1 MKKNM
6 KVFTTAILAASFGLS
21 GIAFAAEADFGS
33 AGAAANPT
41 TEIENMLK
49 YTLEDEYLAK
59 AEYETIIS
67 EYGSIRPFANI
78 VKAEARHIA
87 ALEPLFE
94 AYNLE
99 LPAVDASKYTVLPDT
114 LEESYEAGVEAE
126 VKNIAMYEEFL
137 KLDLPDDIE
146 FVFENLMKASESHL
160 AAFERA
166 ADGEIGTGIGQGGV
180 NRGGRGTRGNG
191 VQTNQQVNDGTGY
204 QGSGRGNSGN
214 TGKVQRAINQND
226 GVCILDEE

>member
-21 GIAFAAEADFGS
+21 GTAFALESDFGA

-41 TEIENMLK
+41 TEIEKMLK

-59 AEYETIIS
+59 AEYETIIA
-67 EYGSIRPFANI
+67 EYGSVRPFSNI

-94 AYNLE
+94 TYNLE
-99 LPAVDASKYTVLPDT
+99 LPAVDASKYTVLPET
-114 LEESYEAGVEAE
+114 IEESYKAGVEAE

-137 KLDLPDDIE
+137 KLDLPDDVE

-166 ADGEIGTGIGQGGV
+166 ADGQTGTGIGQGGV
-180 NRGGRGTRGNG
+180 NRGGRGSRGNG
-191 VQTNQQVNDGTGY
+191 VQTNQNDGTGF
-204 QGSGRGNSGN
+204 QGAGRGNSGN
-214 TGKVQRAINQND
+214 TERGQRNLNLNNGI
-226 GVCILDEE
+226 CILDEE

>member
-21 GIAFAAEADFGS
+21 GTAFALDVDFGA

-41 TEIENMLK
+41 TEIEKMLK

-59 AEYETIIS
+59 AEYETIIA
-67 EYGSIRPFANI
+67 EYGSVRPFSNI
-78 VKAEARHIA
+78 VKAEATHIA

-94 AYNLE
+94 AYKLE
-99 LPAVDASKYTVLPDT
+99 LPTVDASKYTVVPET
-114 LEESYEAGVEAE
+114 LEESYKAGVDAE

-166 ADGEIGTGIGQGGV
+166 ADGQTGTGIGQGGV
-180 NRGGRGTRGNG
+180 NRGGRGSRGNG
-191 VQTNQQVNDGTGY
+191 VQTNQQLNDGTGF
-204 QGSGRGNSGN
+204 QGARRGNAAN
-214 TGKVQRAINQND
+214 TERGQRNLNLNNGI
-226 GVCILDEE
+226 CILDEE

>member
-1 MKKNM
+1 MRKNM
-6 KVFTTAILAASFGLS
+6 KVFTSAILAASFGLS
-21 GIAFAAEADFGS
+21 GTAFALESDFGA

-41 TEIENMLK
+41 TEIEKMLK

-59 AEYETIIS
+59 AEYETIIA
-67 EYGSIRPFANI
+67 EYGSIRPFTNI
-78 VKAEARHIA
+78 VRAEATHIA

-99 LPAVDASKYTVLPDT
+99 LPTVDASKYTVLPTT
-114 LEESYEAGVEAE
+114 LEDSYKAGVDAE

-137 KLDLPDDIE
+137 KLDLPDDVE

-166 ADGEIGTGIGQGGV
+166 ADGQTGTGIGQGGV
-180 NRGGRGTRGNG
+180 NRGGRGSRGNG
-191 VQTNQQVNDGTGY
+191 VQTNLNDGTGF
-204 QGSGRGNSGN
+204 QGAGRGNSGN
-214 TGKVQRAINQND
+214 TERGQRNLNLNNGI
-226 GVCILDEE
+226 CILDEE

>member
-6 KVFTTAILAASFGLS
+6 KVFTTAILAAAFGLS
-21 GIAFAAEADFGS
+21 GTAFAAEADFGA

-41 TEIENMLK
+41 TEIEKMLK

-59 AEYETIIS
+59 AEYETIIA

-78 VKAEARHIA
+78 VKAEETHIA

-94 AYNLE
+94 AYKLD
-99 LPAVDASKYTVLPDT
+99 LPAVDPSVYTVLPAT
-114 LEESYEAGVEAE
+114 LEESYKAGVEAE
-126 VKNIAMYEEFL
+126 VNNIAMYEEFL

-166 ADGEIGTGIGQGGV
+166 ADGQTGTGIGQGGV
-180 NRGGRGTRGNG
+180 MRGGRGSRGNG
-191 VQTNQQVNDGTGY
+191 VQTNLQLNDGTGF
-204 QGSGRGNSGN
+204 QGAGRGNTAN
-214 TGKVQRAINQND
+214 TVRGQRNLNLNNGI
-226 GVCILDEE
+226 CILDVE

>member
-1 MKKNM
+1 MKNNM
-6 KVFTTAILAASFGLS
+6 KVFTSAIMAATFGLT
-21 GIAFAAEADFGS
+21 GTAFAADINLGA

-41 TEIENMLK
+41 TEIEKMLK

-59 AEYETIIS
+59 TEYEVIIA
-67 EYGSIRPFANI
+67 EYGSIRPFTNI

-94 AYNLE
+94 AYNFE
-99 LPAVDASKYTVLPDT
+99 LPTVDASKFTVVPAT
-114 LEESYEAGVEAE
+114 LEDSYKAGVDAE

-137 KLDLPDDIE
+137 KLDLPDDVE

-166 ADGEIGTGIGQGGV
+166 AEGLGTGIGQGGV
-180 NRGGRGTRGNG
+180 NRGGRGSRGNG
-191 VQTNQQVNDGTGY
+191 VQMSQNDGTGF
-204 QGSGRGNSGN
+204 QGTGRGNSIN
-214 TGKVQRAINQND
+214 TERGQRNLNLNNGI
-226 GVCILDEE
+226 CILDEE

>member
-21 GIAFAAEADFGS
+21 GTAFALESDFGA

-41 TEIENMLK
+41 TEIEKMLK

-59 AEYETIIS
+59 AEYETIIA
-67 EYGSIRPFANI
+67 EYGSVRPFSNI

-94 AYNLE
+94 TYNLE
-99 LPAVDASKYTVLPDT
+99 LPAVDASKYTVLPET
-114 LEESYEAGVEAE
+114 IEESYKAGVEAE

-166 ADGEIGTGIGQGGV
+166 ADGQTGTGIGQGGV
-180 NRGGRGTRGNG
+180 NRGGRGSRGNG
-191 VQTNQQVNDGTGY
+191 VQTNQNDETGF
-204 QGSGRGNSGN
+204 QGAGRGNSGN
-214 TGKVQRAINQND
+214 TERGQRNLNLNNGI
-226 GVCILDEE
+226 CILDEE

>member
-21 GIAFAAEADFGS
+21 GTAFALDVDFGA

-41 TEIENMLK
+41 TEIEKMLK

-59 AEYETIIS
+59 AEYETIIA
-67 EYGSIRPFANI
+67 EYGSVRPFSNI
-78 VKAEARHIA
+78 VKAEATHIA

-94 AYNLE
+94 AYKLE
-99 LPAVDASKYTVLPDT
+99 LPTVDASKYTVVPAT
-114 LEESYEAGVEAE
+114 LDESYKAGVDAE

-166 ADGEIGTGIGQGGV
+166 ADGQTGTGIGQGGV
-180 NRGGRGTRGNG
+180 NRGVRGSRGNG
-191 VQTNQQVNDGTGY
+191 LQTNQQLNDGTGF
-204 QGSGRGNSGN
+204 QGAGRGNVAN
-214 TGKVQRAINQND
+214 TERGQRNLNLNNGI
-226 GVCILDEE
+226 CILDEE

>member
-6 KVFTTAILAASFGLS
+6 KVFTTAILTASFGLS
-21 GIAFAAEADFGS
+21 GIAFAAEADFGA

-59 AEYETIIS
+59 AEYETIIA

-78 VKAEARHIA
+78 VRAEATHIA
-87 ALEPLFE
+87 ALEPLFD

-99 LPAVDASKYTVLPDT
+99 LPTVDASKYTVLPGT
-114 LEESYEAGVEAE
+114 LEESYKAGVEAE

-166 ADGEIGTGIGQGGV
+166 ADGETGTGIGQGGV

-191 VQTNQQVNDGTGY
+191 VQTNQQLNDGTGF
-204 QGSGRGNSGN
+204 QGGGRGNSVSTERG
-214 TGKVQRAINQND
+214 QRNLNLNNGI
-226 GVCILDEE
+226 CILDEE